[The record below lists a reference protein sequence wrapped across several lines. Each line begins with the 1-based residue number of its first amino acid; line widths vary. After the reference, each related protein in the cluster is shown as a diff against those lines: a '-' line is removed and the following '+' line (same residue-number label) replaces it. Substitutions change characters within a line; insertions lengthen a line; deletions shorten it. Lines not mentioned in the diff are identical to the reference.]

1 MIAVLIIVGLV
12 IAYGVGRS
20 DGARKV
26 RDQLDKA
33 LKGRK
38 GRR

>member
-1 MIAVLIIVGLV
+1 MIAILIVVGF
-12 IAYGVGRS
+12 IIGYGMGRS